1 MTQRDQNQD
10 AKLDEFFAAARRDA
24 PEPND
29 AFMQALFDT
38 IPDNIPQAHT
48 AKAEIVEPVPV
59 GVFWRVRQTVAQ
71 AFATRNVFADASA
84 LTGVIA
90 AGVFGVWIGVN
101 GGDIGGVSLNPF
113 EAQGMDIID
122 PFSGLDLSYLDDGA

>member
-10 AKLDEFFAAARRDA
+10 AQLDDLFAAARRDA
-24 PEPND
+24 PEPSD

-38 IPDNIPQAHT
+38 IPEPNAAT
-48 AKAEIVEPVPV
+48 AVIEEPVSP
-59 GVFWRVRQTVAQ
+59 GWWAGVRQAVADT
-71 AFATRNVFADASA
+71 FATRNIFADASA

-101 GGDIGGVSLNPF
+101 GGDIGGISLNPF
-113 EAQGMDIID
+113 EAQGLDIVD
-122 PFSGLDLSYLDDGA
+122 PFSGLDLSYVDGGA

>member
-10 AKLDEFFAAARRDA
+10 AQLDDLFAAARRDA
-24 PEPND
+24 PEPSD

-38 IPDNIPQAHT
+38 IPEPNAAT
-48 AKAEIVEPVPV
+48 AMIEEPVLT
-59 GVFWRVRQTVAQ
+59 GWWAGFRQTIAET
-71 AFATRNVFADASA
+71 FATRNIFSDASA

-101 GGDIGGVSLNPF
+101 GGDIGGISLNPF
-113 EAQGMDIID
+113 EAQGLDIVD
-122 PFSGLDLSYLDDGA
+122 PFSGLDLSYVDGGA

>member
-10 AKLDEFFAAARRDA
+10 AQLDDLFAAARRDA
-24 PEPND
+24 PEPSD

-38 IPDNIPQAHT
+38 IPEPNAAT
-48 AKAEIVEPVPV
+48 AVIEEPVSL
-59 GVFWRVRQTVAQ
+59 GWWAGVRQAVVDT
-71 AFATRNVFADASA
+71 FATRNIFADASA

-113 EAQGMDIID
+113 EAQGLDIVD
-122 PFSGLDLSYLDDGA
+122 PFSGLDLSYVDGGA

>member
-10 AKLDEFFAAARRDA
+10 AKLNDLFASARRGA
-24 PEPND
+24 PEPSD

-38 IPDNIPQAHT
+38 IP
-48 AKAEIVEPVPV
+48 EPNAATDVIEEKV
-59 GVFWRVRQTVAQ
+59 SLGWLAGVRQAIAQ
-71 AFATRNVFADASA
+71 TFATRNVFADAYA

-101 GGDIGGVSLNPF
+101 GGDIWGISLNPF
-113 EAQGMDIID
+113 ETEGLDIVD
-122 PFSGLDLSYLDDGA
+122 PFSGLDLSYVDGGA

>member
-1 MTQRDQNQD
+1 MTQHDQNQD
-10 AKLDEFFAAARRDA
+10 AQLDELFAAARRDT
-24 PEPND
+24 PEPSD

-38 IPDNIPQAHT
+38 IPEPNAAT
-48 AKAEIVEPVPV
+48 AVIEEPVST
-59 GVFWRVRQTVAQ
+59 GSWARVLQ
-71 AFATRNVFADASA
+71 AIADTFATRNIFADASA

-113 EAQGMDIID
+113 EAQGLDIVD
-122 PFSGLDLSYLDDGA
+122 PFSGLDLSYVDGGA

>member
-10 AKLDEFFAAARRDA
+10 AKLNDLFASARRGA
-24 PEPND
+24 PEPSD

-38 IPDNIPQAHT
+38 IPEPNAATDVIEEKVSLGWLAGIRQAI
-48 AKAEIVEPVPV
+48 A
-59 GVFWRVRQTVAQ
+59 QT
-71 AFATRNVFADASA
+71 FATRNVFADAYA

-101 GGDIGGVSLNPF
+101 GGDIWGISLNPF
-113 EAQGMDIID
+113 ETQGLDIVD
-122 PFSGLDLSYLDDGA
+122 PFSGLDLSYVDGGA